1 MTVPSDSHGE
11 SSAYTT
17 AEIPFEKGDRDAMRA
32 YLQRAEVRLSTLHRI
47 ATAFINGAGLLI
59 LFPIFFREEI
69 VAVTDI
75 FIDSLFHAFPAPDV
89 GTGLLQLLL
98 LVVLAFPFALSVA
111 IPLYAFYLLVKDV
124 IHFYFTIY
132 TPGFPASL
140 FTPSF
145 VLTGIGFPLDESEV
159 VKRRVMRYEYNPS
172 TIDFMIP
179 FSGQKREIYFDET
192 IYNTNGDILPPTR
205 QYEDLAAQGVISQDA
220 DRETVE
226 RFNAALGLARTVDRR
241 LHEEVAV
248 QEMSLVRHILYL
260 RRMVLRYVGT
270 LLMFV
275 WTALVTFVMLP
286 FLHDERIP
294 SLFALGIGYF
304 VWALLV
310 MPILRMPLAW
320 IYRHR
325 HGIPKK
331 SHVDRQLVTL
341 QDQVEKFVYAAIVC
355 SAVGAVLAAIQAF
368 GGGLP

>member
-1 MTVPSDSHGE
+1 MTVPTDFHVE
-11 SSAYTT
+11 TPAAAT

-32 YLQRAEVRLSTLHRI
+32 YLQRTEVRLSTLHRI

-69 VAVTDI
+69 VTVTRI
-75 FIDSLFHAFPAPDV
+75 FIDSVFRIFPVADPV
-89 GTGLLQLLL
+89 IILLQIVLH
-98 LVVLAFPFALSVA
+98 VALAFPFVLSVG

-132 TPGFPASL
+132 TPGFSSSL

-145 VLTGIGFPLDESEV
+145 VLTGIGFPLDESEM
-159 VKRRVMRYEYNPS
+159 VKRRVLRYEYNPS

-192 IYNTNGDILPPTR
+192 IYNTNGDILPNTR
-205 QYEDLAAQGVISQDA
+205 LYADLAAQGVIAADA
-220 DRETVE
+220 DRQTVE
-226 RFNAALGLARTVDRR
+226 RFNAAFGLARTVDRR

-248 QEMSLVRHILYL
+248 QEMSLVRHVLYL
-260 RRMVLRYVGT
+260 RRLVLRYVGT

-286 FLHDERIP
+286 FLQDGRISP
-294 SLFALGIGYF
+294 LIVLGVGYLI
-304 VWALLV
+304 WALLV
-310 MPILRMPLAW
+310 MPILRLPIAW

-331 SHVDRQLVTL
+331 THIDRQLVTL
-341 QDQVEKFVYAAIVC
+341 QEQVERYVYIAIA
-355 SAVGAVLAAIQAF
+355 SAILGIVLAVV
-368 GGGLP
+368 LSVR